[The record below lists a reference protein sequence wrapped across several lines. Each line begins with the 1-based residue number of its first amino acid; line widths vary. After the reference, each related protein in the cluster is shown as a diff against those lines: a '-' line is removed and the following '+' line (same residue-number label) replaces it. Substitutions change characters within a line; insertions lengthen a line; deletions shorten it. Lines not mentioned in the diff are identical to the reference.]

1 LFKKELPL
9 VAFFKQETLFFF
21 CGIFISIWAKK
32 TDQKEQNLIF
42 KSQKLSNKIKHIAVM
57 RLSAMGDV
65 AMTVPVLR
73 AFVKQY
79 PEVKITVISRP
90 FFKPF
95 FDGIQ
100 NLNFFAFD
108 EKERHK
114 GFSGLLRLFRDVKKL
129 KIDAFADLH
138 NVLRSKIVSLLFALS
153 GKKRA
158 TVDKGREG
166 KKELTRAE
174 NKVFRQLPTMFE
186 RHAKVF
192 EKLGFPL
199 DLSNPE
205 FPEKAIL
212 SSDIFEIIG
221 DKNSKL
227 IGIAPFAQYDSK
239 VYPQDLMQEVI
250 AKLADNKEYK
260 ILLFGGGKK
269 EIEILDSF
277 AKPFENVINM
287 AGKIKFQQELQLISN
302 LDVMLSMDSGNA
314 HIAAMLG
321 LKVITLWGATHPYA
335 GFLPFNQ
342 TMENALT
349 SDRNQY
355 PQLPTSVYGNK
366 IVEGYQDAMRTILLD
381 EIVNKIQSLL

>member
-1 LFKKELPL
+1 
-9 VAFFKQETLFFF
+9 
-21 CGIFISIWAKK
+21 
-32 TDQKEQNLIF
+32 
-42 KSQKLSNKIKHIAVM
+42 
-57 RLSAMGDV
+57 MGDV

-90 FFKPF
+90 FFRPF
-95 FDGIQ
+95 FDGIP
-100 NLNFFAFD
+100 NLNFFVFD

-114 GFSGLLRLFRDVKKL
+114 GFSGLIRLFRDVKKL

-138 NVLRSKIVSLLFALS
+138 NVLRSKIVGLLFALS

-166 KKELTRAE
+166 KKELTRPE
-174 NKVFRQLPTMFE
+174 NKVFKQLPTMFE

-192 EKLGFPL
+192 EELGFYL
-199 DLSNPE
+199 DLFNPE
-205 FPEKAIL
+205 FPEKANL
-212 SSDIFEIIG
+212 SSEILGIIG
-221 DKNSKL
+221 NQNQKL

-250 AKLADNKEYK
+250 AKLAENKSYN

-269 EIEILDSF
+269 EIEILDSLS
-277 AKPFENVINM
+277 KPFENVINM

-321 LKVITLWGATHPYA
+321 VKVITLWGATHPYA

-342 TMENALT
+342 TMQNALT
-349 SDRNQY
+349 ADRNQY
-355 PQLPTSVYGNK
+355 PKLPTSVYGNK
-366 IVEGYQDAMRTILLD
+366 IVEGYEEAMRSISPKD
-381 EIVNKIQSLL
+381 IVEKIQLSV

>member
-1 LFKKELPL
+1 M
-9 VAFFKQETLFFF
+9 A
-21 CGIFISIWAKK
+21 
-32 TDQKEQNLIF
+32 D
-42 KSQKLSNKIKHIAVM
+42 LSSKIKHIAVM

-79 PEVKITVISRP
+79 PEVKLTVISRP

-95 FDGIQ
+95 FEGIP
-100 NLNFFAFD
+100 NLEFFAFD

-114 GFSGLLRLFRDVKKL
+114 GFLGLLRLFQDVKKL

-138 NVLRSKIVSLLFALS
+138 NVLRSKVVSLLFALS

-174 NKVFRQLPTMFE
+174 NKIFKQLPTMFE

-192 EKLGFPL
+192 EELGFPV
-199 DLSNPE
+199 DLSHPE
-205 FPEKAIL
+205 FPKKAIL
-212 SSDIFEIIG
+212 SAEITDLIG
-221 DKNSKL
+221 ENYQKL

-239 VYPQDLMQEVI
+239 VYPLDLMKDVI
-250 AKLADNKEYK
+250 EKLAENKDQT

-269 EIEILDSF
+269 EIDILNSLSE
-277 AKPFENVINM
+277 PFKNVINV
-287 AGKIKFQQELQLISN
+287 AGKIKFQQELKLISN

-321 LKVITLWGATHPYA
+321 VKVVTLWGATHPYA

-342 TMENALT
+342 SLENALT

-355 PQLPTSVYGNK
+355 PKLPTSVYGNK
-366 IVEGYQDAMRTILLD
+366 MVEGYEDAMKTILPQQVVEKVVEQL
-381 EIVNKIQSLL
+381 S